1 MAYFD
6 DPAHRAQWEKELA
19 ALREERQRRISA
31 GVTRATRANPAK
43 RGEEPAPGNSANLP
57 TFEELVRQA
66 AERRMNKAPRKS
78 AEPSVP
84 QKQPA
89 ENHAENLQEKRP
101 EKRPEIRRENP
112 AARGTIRER
121 ITFSQLLAEEENR
134 RQLTPPD
141 SGAEKRREMEAGNAR

>member
-6 DPAHRAQWEKELA
+6 DPAHKAQWEKELA
-19 ALREERQRRISA
+19 ALREERQRRISS
-31 GVTRATRANPAK
+31 GVTRANPANPAK

-78 AEPSVP
+78 AEPSAP

-89 ENHAENLQEKRP
+89 ENHAENLP

-134 RQLTPPD
+134 RQLTTPD
-141 SGAEKRREMEAGNAR
+141 SGAEKHREMEAGNAR

>member
-19 ALREERQRRISA
+19 ALREERQRRISS
-31 GVTRATRANPAK
+31 GVTRANPAK

-78 AEPSVP
+78 AEPSAP

-89 ENHAENLQEKRP
+89 ENHAENLP
-101 EKRPEIRRENP
+101 EKRPKISRKNP

-134 RQLTPPD
+134 RQLTTPD

>member
-31 GVTRATRANPAK
+31 GVTRARN
-43 RGEEPAPGNSANLP
+43 GQEPAPGNSANLP

-89 ENHAENLQEKRP
+89 ENHAENLPEKRP
-101 EKRPEIRRENP
+101 EKRSEIRRENP

>member
-31 GVTRATRANPAK
+31 GVTRARN
-43 RGEEPAPGNSANLP
+43 GQEPAPGNSANLP

-78 AEPSVP
+78 AEPSAP
-84 QKQPA
+84 PKQPA

-101 EKRPEIRRENP
+101 EIRREYP
-112 AARGTIRER
+112 AARGNIRER

-134 RQLTPPD
+134 RQLTTPD

>member
-19 ALREERQRRISA
+19 ALREERQRRISS
-31 GVTRATRANPAK
+31 GVTRANPAR

-66 AERRMNKAPRKS
+66 AERRMSKAPRKS
-78 AEPSVP
+78 AEPSAP

-89 ENHAENLQEKRP
+89 ENHAENLP
-101 EKRPEIRRENP
+101 EKHPEIRPEIRRENP

-134 RQLTPPD
+134 RQLTTPD